1 MQIEA
6 TARYHLTPVGMAI
19 IKTKPIQKIT
29 NVDEDMEKF
38 ESLYTVHGNVR
49 VQLLWKIMKFPPKLK
64 VELLCDPAFS
74 LWLFIQ
80 ESEK

>member
-29 NVDEDMEKF
+29 NVDEEMEKF
-38 ESLYTVHGNVR
+38 ESHGNVR
-49 VQLLWKIMKFPPKLK
+49 VQLLWKIMKFPQKLK
-64 VELLCDPAFS
+64 VELCDPAFS